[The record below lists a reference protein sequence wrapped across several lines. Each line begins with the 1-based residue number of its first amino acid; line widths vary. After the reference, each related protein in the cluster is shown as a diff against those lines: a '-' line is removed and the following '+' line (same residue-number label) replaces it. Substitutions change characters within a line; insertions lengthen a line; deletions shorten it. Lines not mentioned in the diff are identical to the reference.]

1 MSQGQD
7 LLDMAVRMQNGPKQ
21 TWDQL
26 AQEIGNF
33 FAPHK
38 ADFTDEIY
46 VGEEFASY
54 ITDPVPIIMARDLGD
69 AFGTMLRSD
78 DWFKVAVDDQD
89 AMERQHVRDHLDY
102 MTEVTRAML
111 YDRRGQFTRMAK
123 EHEHD
128 FANFGGGVSSI
139 NLNKAMDGF
148 RYRNWHMRD
157 CVWSENDDG
166 AVDRLGRKIK
176 STARNLKQKF
186 DGRPHVRLP
195 QHIKEAAANNPDQKF
210 DIHHMALPIDLYDNE
225 TRDFPK
231 DATFV
236 SIYLSDKGDIILEQ
250 PEYQF
255 PYIVSRWRT
264 VRGWGPYPFSPATMT
279 ALPHARMLQSV
290 MLTFIE
296 AGEKAVDPPLIATSE
311 TISSPIDITAGGIT
325 WADAEYDEKMG
336 QVLRPLDLAKNI
348 PLNENMLDSFHRL
361 MADTMYISK
370 LNIPGAASETAYEVA
385 QIVQQNIRQLQP
397 IFEPAQDEI
406 IYQYLDRVV
415 STGIRLGAYGP
426 IEDFPIELQGQ
437 EVTYTFNNPL
447 QQERERRKVA
457 QFQEAAQVA
466 AVAGELD
473 PSTLIDA
480 EPIQWFRDA
489 MRGVGAPADWMKP
502 EDEADQ
508 IRAQQAQQTQARQE
522 MEQVAQVAE
531 VAKMG
536 GEAMQAVD
544 GALGGEAA

>member
-1 MSQGQD
+1 MSQGKD
-7 LLDMAVRMQNGPKQ
+7 LLGMADRLFKAEKS

-26 AQEIGNF
+26 CQEIGNF

-78 DWFKVAVDDQD
+78 EWFKVAVDDQEIMD
-89 AMERQHVRDHLDY
+89 RQHVREHLDY

-111 YDRRGQFTRMAK
+111 YDRRGNFTRMAK

-128 FANFGGGVSSI
+128 FANFGGGVSSV
-139 NLNKAMDGF
+139 NLNKQMDGF
-148 RYRNWHMRD
+148 RFRNWHMRD
-157 CVWSENDDG
+157 CAWCENDDG
-166 AVDRLGRKIK
+166 MVDRLARKIK
-176 STARNLKQKF
+176 STARNIEQKF
-186 DGRPHVRLP
+186 DGRKNVRLP
-195 QHIKEAAANNPDQKF
+195 EHIKNAAKNNPDQKL
-210 DIHHMALPIDLYDNE
+210 DLHHMAVPIDMYTTE

-236 SIYLSDKGDIILEQ
+236 SVYLSDQGDIISEE

-264 VRGWGPYPFSPATMT
+264 VRGWGPYPLSPATMT

-311 TISSPIDITAGGIT
+311 TISSPIDITAGGVT
-325 WADAEYDEKMG
+325 WADSEYDERLG

-370 LNIPGAASETAYEVA
+370 LNIPGTSSETAYEVA

-415 STGIRLGAYGP
+415 NTALRLGAYGP
-426 IEDFPIELQGQ
+426 IEEFPEELQGR

-457 QFQEAAQVA
+457 QFQEAVGIAG
-466 AVAGELD
+466 AVAEVD
-473 PSTLIDA
+473 PSILIDA

-489 MRGVGAPADWMKP
+489 MRGTGAPADWLKP

-508 IRAQQAQQTQARQE
+508 QRAQLAEAQQMQQE
-522 MEQVAQVAE
+522 LEQVAQVAE
-531 VAKMG
+531 TAKMG
-536 GEAMQAVD
+536 GEAAQAVD
-544 GALGGEAA
+544 GALGGAV